1 MRPSNVVAV
10 AKREYLQRA
19 KTKAFWIMTLI
30 LPLFVTAVSVLPALL
45 LSRSKVS
52 QRLVVVDE
60 TGKVG
65 ADLVAKMN
73 ARDTRTPKADAEK
86 PAGRRSQDAD
96 EMVSFAASAEPP
108 AADRKAQR
116 AALDRQVLE
125 KQIDAWV
132 WISPGVFADKP
143 VEYHARSVSNVF
155 TQEALRDELSSI
167 VRQARFR
174 QAGID
179 PARVEELS
187 RSVHLDPQKVSAA
200 GSRAEGSLGAAAL
213 AMVMFFILYV
223 SIIMWGQQVMQGV
236 LEEKGS
242 RVIEVV
248 ISSVTPFELMMG
260 KLLGICLLGLTQLA
274 IWLGTLLVVTAPGVL
289 AAMPFL
295 PPGVSF
301 PTLSL
306 VTLINFVLLFILG
319 FLAYATLYA
328 GIGASFNSLQEAQQA
343 AGIAMIFVVTPVMIM
358 YPVINDPNSRMAT
371 VLSLIPMFTPLLM
384 PLRIA
389 IEMPPA
395 WQLALAYLLTT
406 AFVVGMVWFCSKIYR
421 VGILMYGKKPTFKEI
436 WKWTRYA

>member
-73 ARDTRTPKADAEK
+73 ARDARTPKADAEK

-96 EMVSFAASAEPP
+96 EMVTFAASAEPP

-132 WISPGVFADKP
+132 WIDPGVFVDKP

>member
-73 ARDTRTPKADAEK
+73 ARTPKADAEK

-125 KQIDAWV
+125 KKIDAWV

-155 TQEALRDELSSI
+155 TQESLRDELSSI

-174 QAGID
+174 DAGID
-179 PARVEELS
+179 P
-187 RSVHLDPQKVSAA
+187 
-200 GSRAEGSLGAAAL
+200 
-213 AMVMFFILYV
+213 
-223 SIIMWGQQVMQGV
+223 
-236 LEEKGS
+236 
-242 RVIEVV
+242 
-248 ISSVTPFELMMG
+248 
-260 KLLGICLLGLTQLA
+260 
-274 IWLGTLLVVTAPGVL
+274 
-289 AAMPFL
+289 
-295 PPGVSF
+295 
-301 PTLSL
+301 
-306 VTLINFVLLFILG
+306 
-319 FLAYATLYA
+319 
-328 GIGASFNSLQEAQQA
+328 
-343 AGIAMIFVVTPVMIM
+343 
-358 YPVINDPNSRMAT
+358 
-371 VLSLIPMFTPLLM
+371 
-384 PLRIA
+384 
-389 IEMPPA
+389 
-395 WQLALAYLLTT
+395 
-406 AFVVGMVWFCSKIYR
+406 
-421 VGILMYGKKPTFKEI
+421 
-436 WKWTRYA
+436 